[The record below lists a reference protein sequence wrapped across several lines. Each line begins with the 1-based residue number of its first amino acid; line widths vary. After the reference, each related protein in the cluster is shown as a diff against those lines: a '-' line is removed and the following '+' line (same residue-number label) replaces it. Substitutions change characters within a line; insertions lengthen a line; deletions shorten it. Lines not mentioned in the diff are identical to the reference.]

1 VTSVSTRPLTID
13 EFLALPEQEE
23 PTIEFLRGEL
33 FERPMSPELHGAA
46 LSELGLR
53 LGLHARQQ
61 RYVRLGISVRF
72 CCRMLDWVFLPDINV
87 RLRQPG
93 DPGPQRRGAVEG
105 VPDMAVEVLSP
116 DDRAS
121 RWLERVNLYMESG
134 TKLLWVVDPEE
145 QTIRVFRPG
154 ETSLVFRTG
163 DVLDAEPVLKGFE
176 LDLADFFATVLEED

>member
-1 VTSVSTRPLTID
+1 MTSVSTRPLTID

-23 PTIEFLRGEL
+23 PSLEFLRGEVI
-33 FERPMSPELHGAA
+33 EKPMPSELHGRTVGELTRRIGNHLNASKEGRVVVKVRHAA
-46 LSELGLR
+46 R
-53 LGLHARQQ
+53 RQ
-61 RYVRLGISVRF
+61 
-72 CCRMLDWVFLPDINV
+72 DWVFLPDLNV
-87 RLRQPG
+87 RLKRPG
-93 DPGPQRRGAVEG
+93 DGGPQRRGAVEG

-121 RWLERVNLYMESG
+121 RWLERVSLYMESG

-176 LDLADFFATVLEED
+176 LDLADLFATVLEED